1 MKHTIYTPSVM
12 DNATEDVL
20 WEKGII
26 VFDTCALLD
35 FYYMTPDYQEIMSEI
50 LSHLS
55 DRIWLPSQV
64 VYEYKK
70 NRENTMLKPISE
82 NYRDNDIQNNHFVD
96 ILKAYIAQWEKQYY
110 HPYISD
116 TKLQDVKNSLSVIEP
131 EIAKIKTIVAFEYQ
145 TRKQEIRDIQKN
157 DVIAAAIN
165 ALQHGE
171 PFSFSQIKEIV
182 KEGTIRY
189 ANQIGP
195 GYKGAETKTGVRQYG
210 DLIIWKE
217 ILKYAKDQKRDII
230 FVTNDTKA
238 DWVIVNDSKK
248 DPKAETPS
256 LDEIGH
262 PRRELLAEFEEETE
276 QTVWFYKS
284 ADFIKKLEEFYQP
297 NQAQIAFYG
306 KLGVVRDVLERI
318 ERERDIRQHHSDDSL
333 LIRCGECGELFD
345 VDADDLCFDWEGGVV
360 DDERG
365 MGPESEYES
374 QESCIC
380 PNCGKQIDIT
390 LQVWEYPMGCF
401 NTQIIEIDGGE
412 IEEPIDLSKYISF
425 EDYEDC
431 WKCGERAILNEH
443 HLCEQC
449 EEEFNRFVNSDD

>member
-1 MKHTIYTPSVM
+1 MKHTIYTPSVI
-12 DNATEDVL
+12 DKATEDLL

-35 FYYMTPDYQEIMSEI
+35 FYYMTPDYQDIMSDI
-50 LSHLS
+50 LNHLS

-116 TKLQDVKNSLSVIEP
+116 TKLQDVKDSLSIIEP
-131 EIAKIKTIVAFEYQ
+131 EIAKIKTIVSLEYQ
-145 TRKQEIRDIQKN
+145 ARKQEIRDIQRN
-157 DVIAAAIN
+157 DVIASAID
-165 ALQHGE
+165 ALPHGVS
-171 PFSFSQIKEIV
+171 FSFSQIKEIV
-182 KEGTIRY
+182 KEGIFRY

-195 GYKGAETKTGVRQYG
+195 GYKDAETKTGVRQYG

-217 ILKYAKDQKRDII
+217 ILRYAKEQKKDII
-230 FVTNDTKA
+230 FVTNDSKA
-238 DWVIVNDSKK
+238 DWVIVDETKK
-248 DPKAETPS
+248 DPKTETP
-256 LDEIGH
+256 LADEIGH
-262 PRRELLAEFEEETE
+262 PRRELLSEFEEETG
-276 QTVWFYKS
+276 QAVWFYKS
-284 ADFIKKLEEFYQP
+284 TDFIKKLEELYQP
-297 NQAQIAFYG
+297 NHAQIAFYG
-306 KLGVVRDVLERI
+306 KLGIVRDVLERI

-333 LIRCGECGELFD
+333 LVRCGVCGELFD
-345 VDADDLCFDWEGGVV
+345 VDAENLSFEWEGEVV
-360 DDERG
+360 DDDRG

-380 PNCGKQIDIT
+380 PNCGKQIDLT

-401 NTQIIEIDGGE
+401 NTQNIEIDGGE

-425 EDYEDC
+425 EDYEEC

-443 HLCEQC
+443 HLCDQC

>member
-1 MKHTIYTPSVM
+1 MKHTIYTPSVI
-12 DNATEDVL
+12 DIATENAL

-35 FYYMTPDYQEIMSEI
+35 FYYMTPDYQEIMSDI

-64 VYEYKK
+64 IHEYKK

-82 NYRDNDIQNNHFVD
+82 KYRDKDIQNNHFVD
-96 ILKAYIAQWEKQYY
+96 TLKTYIAQWEKQYF

-116 TKLQDVKNSLSVIEP
+116 TNLKEIKDSLSVIEP
-131 EIAKIKTIVAFEYQ
+131 EIAKIKTIVAYEYQ
-145 TRKQEIRDIQKN
+145 ARKQEIRDIQQN
-157 DVIAAAIN
+157 DVVASTIKT
-165 ALQHGE
+165 LPHGE
-171 PFSFSQIKEIV
+171 PFSFSQIKDIV

-195 GYKGAETKTGVRQYG
+195 GYKDAETKSGVRQYG

-217 ILKYAKDQKRDII
+217 ILRYAKEQKRDII
-230 FVTNDTKA
+230 FVTNDSKA
-238 DWVIVNDSKK
+238 DWVIVDETKK
-248 DPKAETPS
+248 DPKAESPS
-256 LDEIGH
+256 PDELGH
-262 PRRELLAEFEEETE
+262 PRRELLAEFEEETG
-276 QTVWFYKS
+276 QAVWFYKS
-284 ADFIKKLEEFYQP
+284 TDFIKKLEELYQQ

-333 LIRCGECGELFD
+333 LVRCEACGELFD
-345 VDADDLCFDWEGGVV
+345 VYADDLCFDWEGGVV
-360 DDERG
+360 DDDRG

-374 QESCIC
+374 QESCTC
-380 PNCGKQIDIT
+380 PNCGTQIDIT
-390 LQVWEYPMGCF
+390 LHVWEYPMGCF
-401 NTQIIEIDGGE
+401 NTQNIEIDGGE
-412 IEEPIDLSKYISF
+412 IEEPIDLSQYISF
-425 EDYEDC
+425 EDYEEC
-431 WKCGERAILNEH
+431 WRCGERTILNEH

-449 EEEFNRFVNSDD
+449 EEEFNRIVNSDD